1 MRRCGV
7 LALRAVLLLAI
18 AGVAGA
24 QSDFEVTMRVV
35 QDVRGLDAVV
45 IVIGSDA
52 VETRVDEA
60 APTAAQ

>member
-1 MRRCGV
+1 MRRYGSI
-7 LALRAVLLLAI
+7 ALRVALLLVI

-35 QDVRGLDAVV
+35 EDVRGLDAVV

-52 VETRVDEA
+52 VETRVGA
-60 APTAAQ
+60 APR